1 MLWKLE
7 TRRSAVCG
15 ARDATQFAALDGR
28 ACRPE
33 QGGQT
38 VLHDGSGLQ
47 RAFQCADPSTPQM
60 LNRWPAPMRRDRSSL
75 SGCRPTWT
83 WTASGGLPERC
94 CSGDGAGTMRPFATG
109 SHPQRPCIC
118 RESWRG
124 NGGSLRRLGLVRRNR
139 PARQI
144 SPTCGLPREANFSG
158 LPVLHCVAAPSLRYG
173 MRRARTLTHRITPR
187 PRWARP
193 G

>member
-1 MLWKLE
+1 M
-7 TRRSAVCG
+7 
-15 ARDATQFAALDGR
+15 RDATHITALDGR
-28 ACRPE
+28 ACRSEAGKQSAVKAVMHSGRSNARFLPHCNCRSL
-33 QGGQT
+33 GQRRCDGI
-38 VLHDGSGLQ
+38 VLLCLI
-47 RAFQCADPSTPQM
+47 APSP
-60 LNRWPAPMRRDRSSL
+60 WS
-75 SGCRPTWT
+75 WI
-83 WTASGGLPERC
+83 ASGAVPERC
-94 CSGDGAGTMRPFATG
+94 CSGGSSGAMRPFATG
-109 SHPQRPCIC
+109 SHPLRPCIC

-124 NGGSLRRLGLVRRNR
+124 HGGSMRRLGLVRRNR

>member
-1 MLWKLE
+1 MQLSLKRSMVVHAVLNE
-7 TRRSAVCG
+7 AGKQSVATAVAHIGRSHAHFFPRSKCRLAGQRRCG
-15 ARDATQFAALDGR
+15 GI
-28 ACRPE
+28 
-33 QGGQT
+33 
-38 VLHDGSGLQ
+38 V
-47 RAFQCADPSTPQM
+47 PSD
-60 LNRWPAPMRRDRSSL
+60 LIA
-75 SGCRPTWT
+75 RPTGT
-83 WTASGGLPERC
+83 WTASEAVPERC
-94 CSGDGAGTMRPFATG
+94 CSGEGAGAMLPFATG

-118 RESWRG
+118 RESWLG
-124 NGGSLRRLGLVRRNR
+124 HGGSLRRLGLVRRNR

-173 MRRARTLTHRITPR
+173 MRRARTLTDRITPR

>member
-1 MLWKLE
+1 MRAVASE
-7 TRRSAVCG
+7 SGGQSAVTTAIHREG
-15 ARDATQFAALDGR
+15 APLRISFHAAMADSLASSYAGGSFFLVSLLGR
-28 ACRPE
+28 HGP
-33 QGGQT
+33 
-38 VLHDGSGLQ
+38 GLR
-47 RAFQCADPSTPQM
+47 RA
-60 LNRWPAPMRRDRSSL
+60 
-75 SGCRPTWT
+75 
-83 WTASGGLPERC
+83 LPERC
-94 CSGDGAGTMRPFATG
+94 CRSDGAWAMRPFATG

-124 NGGSLRRLGLVRRNR
+124 HGGAAHHLGLVRRNR

-158 LPVLHCVAAPSLRYG
+158 LPVLHCVAAPPLRFG